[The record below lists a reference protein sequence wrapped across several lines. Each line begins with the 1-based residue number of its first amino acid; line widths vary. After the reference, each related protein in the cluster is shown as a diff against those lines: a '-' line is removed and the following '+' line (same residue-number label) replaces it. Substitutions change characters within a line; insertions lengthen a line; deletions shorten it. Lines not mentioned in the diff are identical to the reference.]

1 MTEKQFLYTEIPP
14 FAGGMPIITIDLS
27 RSGQVISIPALV
39 DSGAAVN
46 ILPYDYGVQL
56 GFIWK
61 EQRLPLPVGGMM
73 KGSEAYAVSALTTI
87 DPFPPVDLAFAWINK
102 SSHEVRTLLGQVNFF
117 QYFRVIFEGYKKS
130 FEISPAE
137 KAYMGMVEK

>member
-1 MTEKQFLYTEIPP
+1 MTGKQFIYTKIPP
-14 FAGGMPIITIDLS
+14 FTGGMPIITINLS

-56 GFIWK
+56 GFIWQ

-73 KGSEAYAVSALTTI
+73 KGSEAYAVSAQAAI
-87 DPFPPVDLAFAWINK
+87 DPFPPVDPAFAWINK
-102 SSHEVRTLLGQVNFF
+102 SSHEMRTLLGQVNFF
-117 QYFRVIFEGYKKS
+117 QYFRVVFEGYKKS
-130 FEISPAE
+130 FEISPAQT
-137 KAYMGMVEK
+137 A